1 MFNRF
6 RLTPK
11 LLDRE
16 RSLLLLITDSTLTVS
31 KTIVIIYDSGNSS
44 FLSRPPLPP
53 PFEIIIEAQRSFSN
67 NGRPL
72 YHHMASNPFLS
83 LSKKFS
89 MNSRS
94 IIPAASAKKNISVSI
109 SKNYVTR
116 SVCITSG
123 ELVGICRWN
132 CRLNGVNVF
141 QRAT

>member
-1 MFNRF
+1 M
-6 RLTPK
+6 
-11 LLDRE
+11 DRE

-44 FLSRPPLPP
+44 FLSRLPP
-53 PFEIIIEAQRSFSN
+53 P
-67 NGRPL
+67 P
-72 YHHMASNPFLS
+72 S
-83 LSKKFS
+83 LSRSSSKRKDPS
-89 MNSRS
+89 LITGDRCIITWHRIHLSRFPRNFQWTLGR
-94 IIPAASAKKNISVSI
+94 PAASAKKNISVSI

>member
-1 MFNRF
+1 M
-6 RLTPK
+6 
-11 LLDRE
+11 DRE
-16 RSLLLLITDSTLTVS
+16 RSLLLLITDSTLTVP
-31 KTIVIIYDSGNSS
+31 KTIVIIYDSENSS

-53 PFEIIIEAQRSFSN
+53 
-67 NGRPL
+67 L
-72 YHHMASNPFLS
+72 
-83 LSKKFS
+83 
-89 MNSRS
+89 SRS
-94 IIPAASAKKNISVSI
+94 SSKRKDPSLITGDRCIITWHRIHLSRFPRNFQWTLGRPAASAKKNISVSI